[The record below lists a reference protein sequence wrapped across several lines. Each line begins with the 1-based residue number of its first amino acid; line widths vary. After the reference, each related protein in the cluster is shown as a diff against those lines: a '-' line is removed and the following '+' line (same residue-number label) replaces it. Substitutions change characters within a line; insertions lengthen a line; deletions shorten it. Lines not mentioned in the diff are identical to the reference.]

1 MLDIP
6 EYIRSLKPYIPGKP
20 VEELERELGI
30 RDSIKLASNE
40 NPLGPSPLALKAI
53 HEFSEKIN
61 RYPYGDCYYLRSKLA
76 NILSVSEQ
84 EIIFGNGSNEI
95 IELIVRTF
103 LRPGDEAIMAH
114 PSFVVYSMIVQAA
127 GGKNVIIPLSEW
139 RHDLPKMASCINE
152 KTRLIFIAS
161 PNNPTGTINT
171 QDEMDEFMQKVPSH
185 VIVVVDQAY
194 FEYVTS
200 PEYPDCLSYFREGKN
215 IILLRTF
222 SKIYGL
228 AGLRIGYALAREDII
243 DAMNRIRQP
252 FNVNSL
258 AQIAA
263 LSALDDYAH
272 VEKSRQINNEGK
284 RYLYREFKHLGLNF
298 VETEANFIYVYF
310 ENEVSQEIYN
320 KLLQEGVIVRPVSP
334 TALRITIGLPHENEK
349 LISALK
355 RVLNKGSTTS
365 PIFDT

>member
-1 MLDIP
+1 MFDIP

-53 HEFSEKIN
+53 QEYSKKIN
-61 RYPYGDCYYLRSKLA
+61 RYPHGDCYYLRTKLA
-76 NILSVSEQ
+76 SILSVNEQ

-127 GGKNVIIPLSEW
+127 GGKNIIIPLSEW
-139 RHDLPKMASCINE
+139 KHDLPKMASCINR
-152 KTRLIFIAS
+152 KTRLIFIAN

-171 QDEMDEFMQKVPSH
+171 KEEMEEFMQKIPDH
-185 VIVVVDQAY
+185 VLVVVDQAY
-194 FEYVTS
+194 YEYVAS
-200 PEYPDCLSYFREGKN
+200 SDYPDCLSYFREGKN

-228 AGLRIGYALAREDII
+228 AGLRIGFALSREDII

-258 AQIAA
+258 AQVAA
-263 LSALDDYAH
+263 LSALDDHTH

-284 RYLYREFKHLGLNF
+284 EYLYREFKNLGMNF

-310 ENEVSQEIYN
+310 EKNISHEIYN
-320 KLLQEGVIVRPVSP
+320 KLLREGVIVRPVSP
-334 TALRITIGLPHENEK
+334 TSLRITIGLPRENQK
-349 LISALK
+349 LIHALK
-355 RVLNKGSTTS
+355 KVLK
-365 PIFDT
+365 

>member
-6 EYIRSLKPYIPGKP
+6 EYIRSLKPYTPGKP

-40 NPLGPSPLALKAI
+40 NPLGPSPFALKAI
-53 HEFSEKIN
+53 YEYSKKIS
-61 RYPYGDCYYLRSKLA
+61 RYPYGDCYYLRAKLA
-76 NILSVSEQ
+76 SRLSVSEG

-95 IELIVRTF
+95 IEIIVRTF
-103 LRPGDEAIMAH
+103 LRPDDEAIMAH

-127 GGKNVIIPLSEW
+127 GGKNVIVPLSNW
-139 RHDLPKMASCINE
+139 KHDLPKMTSYINQ

-171 QDEMDEFMQKVPSH
+171 KDEMEEFMQKIPNH

-194 FEYVTS
+194 YEYVTRHD
-200 PEYPDCLSYFREGKN
+200 YPDCLSYLREGKN

-228 AGLRIGYALAREDII
+228 AGLRIGYALARKDII

-258 AQIAA
+258 AQVAA
-263 LSALDDYAH
+263 LSALDDHAH

-284 RYLYREFKHLGLNF
+284 EYLYREFQNLPLNF

-310 ENEVSQEIYN
+310 ENEISQEIYN
-320 KLLQEGVIVRPVSP
+320 RLLQEGVIIRPISP
-334 TALRITIGLPHENEK
+334 TALRITIGLPQENQK
-349 LISALK
+349 LIQALK
-355 RVLNKGSTTS
+355 KILK
-365 PIFDT
+365 

>member
-6 EYIRSLKPYIPGKP
+6 EYIKSLKPYTPGKP

-53 HEFSEKIN
+53 YEHSKKIN
-61 RYPYGDCYYLRSKLA
+61 RYPYGDCYYLRTKLA
-76 NILSVSEQ
+76 SRLSVSER

-95 IELIVRTF
+95 IEIIVRTF
-103 LRPGDEAIMAH
+103 LRPDDEAIMAH

-127 GGKNVIIPLSEW
+127 GGRNVIVPLSDW
-139 RHDLPKMASCINE
+139 KHDLHRMASCINE

-171 QDEMDEFMQKVPSH
+171 KDEMEEFIQKIPDH

-194 FEYVTS
+194 YEYVIRHD
-200 PEYPDCLSYFREGKN
+200 YPDCLSYFREGKN

-252 FNVNSL
+252 FNVNSI
-258 AQIAA
+258 AQVAA
-263 LSALDDYAH
+263 ISALDDHSH
-272 VEKSRQINNEGK
+272 VEKSREINNAGK
-284 RYLYREFKHLGLNF
+284 RYLYREFKNLGLNF
-298 VETEANFIYVYF
+298 VETEANFVYVYF
-310 ENEVSQEIYN
+310 EKETSQEIYN
-320 KLLQEGVIVRPVSP
+320 KLLREGIIVRPVSP
-334 TALRITIGLPHENEK
+334 SALRITIGLPWENER

-355 RVLNKGSTTS
+355 N
-365 PIFDT
+365 IFK